1 MPEWQMEMIFG
12 GRKERALY
20 RKSAVTKSKTQCQI
34 IKHWFMAFEWTSNP
48 TPTPFVLSN
57 YHPSSTPKKTP
68 RTGTQFKLSLP
79 KRVSFIRPL
88 CQKSFSNHSFH
99 CCIFDRVLSNLLVK
113 KGCALNYYHHS
124 EKAYVHMFKHGVGFY
139 LKGFEIRVIQNVE

>member
-12 GRKERALY
+12 GRIERALY

-57 YHPSSTPKKTP
+57 YHPSSTPKRLREQGRNLSQASQNVYHLSDHCAKSHSQTILFIAVFL
-68 RTGTQFKLSLP
+68 TGF
-79 KRVSFIRPL
+79 
-88 CQKSFSNHSFH
+88 
-99 CCIFDRVLSNLLVK
+99 LSNLLVK